1 MLLLSVLVCSA
12 IGQNLGKKKKKI
24 WRNKI
29 LHPPTHK
36 ICFPEPQL
44 MEKVVKSVCYQIEIE
59 IEIHLHTFYNLHD
72 FSSQG
77 VINSPEKNE
86 KWGSEEWG
94 EE

>member
-1 MLLLSVLVCSA
+1 M
-12 IGQNLGKKKKKI
+12 
-24 WRNKI
+24 
-29 LHPPTHK
+29 
-36 ICFPEPQL
+36 
-44 MEKVVKSVCYQIEIE
+44 KSVCYQIEIE